1 MNMVPSHEHLKSWIN
16 QYVPEKD
23 LFFIKEEDLFVIEN
37 YLTDVLIIPKNEFFE
52 HSSYNYIQLVNSYE
66 YWNINDDIQFV
77 IVAQPGWFNQ
87 LPNEMKKILNA
98 RQVEINRGLVLPLPS
113 LPESNPLI
121 ENHIVIKNDQVY
133 IVLQSQMWTSLTE
146 QLKAELLKK
155 YAQEWDSWDGCVVPQ
170 NAPIHIKK
178 FANTFPHTA
187 GSNCLSATLFAV
199 TQQEWMIHEWVHPKT
214 FEESIK
220 RAGYFIHDGDFREN
234 DIVAWVN
241 AEGVIQHASY
251 CIGDYLFFNKNGQT
265 FFNPWKIVEWSKLNE
280 KWQRFTTRIYRRN
293 KQL

>member
-1 MNMVPSHEHLKSWIN
+1 MNMIPSNEHFKSWIN

-23 LFFIKEEDLFVIEN
+23 LFFIKEEDLFILEL
-37 YLTDVLIIPKNEFFE
+37 YLTEVLIIPKNEFYE

-66 YWNINDDIQFV
+66 YWNIDDDIQFV
-77 IVAQPGWFNQ
+77 IVAEPDWFNK
-87 LPNEMKKILNA
+87 LPNEKKKILNA
-98 RQVEINRGLVLPLPS
+98 RQVDINRGLVLPLPS
-113 LPESNPLI
+113 LPESISLI

-146 QLKAELLKK
+146 QLKAEFLKE
-155 YAQEWDSWDGCVVPQ
+155 YAQEWDSWDGCVVPPT
-170 NAPIHIKK
+170 APIHIKN
-178 FANTFPHTA
+178 FANTFPHSA
-187 GSNCLSATLFAV
+187 GSNCLSATLYAV
-199 TQQEWMIHEWVHPKT
+199 TQQEWMIHEWVHQKT
-214 FEESIK
+214 FEEGIK
-220 RAGYFIHDGDFREN
+220 RAGYYIHDGAFQET

-251 CIGDYLFFNKNGQT
+251 CLGDNLFFNKNGQT

-280 KWQRFTTRIYRRN
+280 EWQRFTTRIYRRN